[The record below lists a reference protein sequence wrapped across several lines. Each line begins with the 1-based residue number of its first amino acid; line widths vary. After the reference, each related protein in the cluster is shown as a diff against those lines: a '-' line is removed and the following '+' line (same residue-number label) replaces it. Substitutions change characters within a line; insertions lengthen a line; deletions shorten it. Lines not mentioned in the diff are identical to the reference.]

1 MTNGPTGNLKKLID
15 AGYKFKLP
23 LPKEYQDVVDGLSTP
38 EVDQL
43 IELKGRLD
51 EAEKG
56 RAPGVEPYAAHF
68 LHPPF

>member
-1 MTNGPTGNLKKLID
+1 MTNAPTGNLKTLMN

-23 LPKEYQDVVDGLSTP
+23 LPKEYQEVVDGLSAQ

-43 IELKGRLD
+43 IEMKSRLD
-51 EAEKG
+51 KAEAG
-56 RAPGVEPYAAHF
+56 RGPGVQPYSEHF